1 MPHANLAHREERRAR
16 PALADAFAKTHSSS
30 GRRQRL
36 ENSRGRILST
46 SARSR
51 SRTSTVAQDL
61 LYVLFDEDDSPTVV
75 ANFDL
80 AAYARATAEAEAAS
94 AAAWREGND
103 PPSGIRP
110 SFPTLNR
117 EVGALPNEPEADA
130 LLRVLGGGDREL
142 RVHVPVGMLQRYD
155 LTPRHGYLL
164 GILDG
169 VTSLTEVLD
178 ISTLPRVSTL
188 RALEDLVFLGVIG

>member
-1 MPHANLAHREERRAR
+1 M
-16 PALADAFAKTHSSS
+16 
-30 GRRQRL
+30 
-36 ENSRGRILST
+36 
-46 SARSR
+46 
-51 SRTSTVAQDL
+51 AQDL

-75 ANFDL
+75 ANFDI
-80 AAYARATAEAEAAS
+80 AAYARETARVEAES
-94 AAAWREGND
+94 AAEWGAGNG
-103 PPSGIRP
+103 PSSGIRP

-117 EVGALPNEPEADA
+117 EVGALPNEPEDDA

-142 RVHVPVGMLQRYD
+142 RVHVPVGLLSRYD
-155 LTPRHGYLL
+155 LTPRHGYLI

-188 RALEDLVFLGVIG
+188 RALEDLVFLGVVG